1 LQIAGEYIFDAG
13 REEVWRTLNNPDALR
28 ATLPGCREFKQV
40 GQGSYR
46 ASLVLGF
53 AFIKASYKG
62 EISMTEVHEPES
74 YVLSVQGSGPLG
86 GAKGRGLFKLETID
100 QTGQTRVRYSGQ
112 VVVTGKVAAFGET
125 VIQAGANIAIGR
137 FFGAMEREV
146 ARAASKEQ
154 ERTRAARYAA
164 G

>member
-62 EISMTEVHEPES
+62 EISMTDVQEPES
-74 YVLSVQGSGPLG
+74 YVLSVHGSGPLG
-86 GAKGRGLFKLETID
+86 GAKGRGLFKLETIER
-100 QTGQTRVRYSGQ
+100 TGQTRVRYSGQ
-112 VVVTGKVAAFGET
+112 VAVTGKVAAFGET
-125 VIQAGANIAIGR
+125 VIQAGANIAISR
-137 FFGAMEREV
+137 FFASMEREV
-146 ARAASKEQ
+146 ARAASKER